1 MRYYIPQD
9 YTEHYVVPFSD
20 VDGNEWKVS
29 IQEPNYHGTPVT
41 LVGAAEPIEW
51 MGRGDEDQ
59 TEVILGSTGT
69 LRLVRTGDTDIYFQK
84 NSLLPTYINDRR
96 VQVFMMRNGE
106 WALFWQGFILPESFS
121 QDWDATPSEVELPI
135 VSVVAAL
142 EYFPLPLKQATESA
156 NRCYTYFSGQ
166 TNIAGLLRAI
176 FIWSGCEILNIV
188 TNKQIYEDFNGQTQS
203 SSSGGAVH
211 WTQGKVS
218 SEYFYERE
226 NGVIRPKTFKD
237 MLETLTYPYG
247 KVQDYAYDVCILMRW
262 MDDANEESKLYAIP
276 VWGDYDEQEQTNVFT
291 FSEYTDI
298 PYINLTD
305 IETESTDNTQSE
317 ILAPREVNFS
327 VEPEADSEIF
337 SFNEKY
343 INPTL
348 YLPTTEPDGMENA
361 MMDSGKRRFLYAI
374 SQNDVNT
381 DFAEDWGI
389 IVSPDKAAA
398 KERHFC
404 RVVDITANN
413 DTKKTTSDLIVP
425 LGLCFNVPEKDN
437 QVYIS
442 FTVPQ
447 GVRSRVF
454 STLIKLSLKFYLLEK
469 ENPGADVED
478 KVDVLL
484 YIQDLSENKWLMRHE
499 SGEQE
504 GQWSWTPIKTAILL
518 SRLTDDNGT
527 RELYFNEYRDGG
539 DVLPHKLH
547 FEFFVKSNLTLGFD
561 TFGRAFMDMSLEY
574 VEHCFLDNNVVTW
587 GNVMAVMAKNITMK
601 RKMSGN
607 GQGEDL
613 DIELKTMAG
622 NQNVVA
628 KNNIAFPYNSFCD
641 ATKYIDT
648 VARKKIEIEAAKS
661 EPLYWGGYDYYLA
674 AQYAVVKDGYKV
686 FIPVAVGM
694 NPRMS
699 TLRLTL
705 VSTNVNAS

>member
-41 LVGAAEPIEW
+41 LVGASEPIEW

-69 LRLVRTGDTDIYFQK
+69 LRLVRTGDTDIYFNK

-96 VQVFMMRNGE
+96 VQVFMMRNGT

-121 QDWDATPSEVELPI
+121 QDWDATPSEVELPL

-142 EYFPLPLKQATESA
+142 EYFPLPLKEE
-156 NRCYTYFSGQ
+156 NDCYTSFASQ

-176 FIWSGCEILNIV
+176 FIWSGCEIFHLV
-188 TNKQIYEDFNGQTQS
+188 TNKPIYEDFNGQTQS
-203 SSSGGAVH
+203 SSSGTKVH

-237 MLETLTYPYG
+237 MLEILTYPYG
-247 KVQDYAYDVCILMRW
+247 KVQDYADDVCILMRW

-276 VWGDYDEQEQTNVFT
+276 VWDDYGAKAWADDYI

-305 IETESTDNTQSE
+305 ITTESTDNTQSE

-327 VEPEADSEIF
+327 VDPEAYSEIF

-343 INPTL
+343 IKPTL
-348 YLPTTEPDGMENA
+348 PLPTTEPVGMENA
-361 MMDSGKRRFLYAI
+361 MIGSGKRRFLYSI
-374 SQNDVNT
+374 SQNDVNI

-389 IVSPDKAAA
+389 IVLPDNAAA

-404 RVVDITANN
+404 RVVDITANT

-425 LGLCFNVPEKDN
+425 LGLCFNVPAKDN
-437 QVYIS
+437 EVDIS

-447 GVRSRVF
+447 GVRSRVW

-469 ENPGADVED
+469 ENPGADIED
-478 KVDVLL
+478 KVDVSL
-484 YIQDLSENKWLMRHE
+484 YIQDLSEDKWLMRHA

-504 GQWSWTPIKTAILL
+504 GQWSWISTKTAISL
-518 SRLTDDNGT
+518 SELMGDNGT
-527 RELYFNEYRDGG
+527 LELYFNEYRDGG

-547 FEFFVKSNLTLGFD
+547 FEFYVKSKLTLWGD

-574 VEHCFLDNNVVTW
+574 VEHCFLDNNNVIAW

-601 RKMSGN
+601 RTMSGN

-641 ATKYIDT
+641 ATTYIDT

-661 EPLYWGGYDYYLA
+661 ERLPWGGYYYSLA
-674 AQYAVVKDGYKV
+674 AQYAVVKDSYKV